1 MSEPLTERE
10 PIDALADDFLE
21 RQRRGEMP
29 SIESYAQAHPDLADE
44 IRDLFPTIAELEG
57 LKRRQ
62 ANSTSVRPPEKELPI
77 ERLADFRIIGEIGR
91 GGMGIVYEAEQESL
105 GRRVAIKVLPKQS
118 LLKPKQLARFKRE
131 AQTAARLHHT
141 HIVPVFGVGEEDGYH
156 FIVMQLIP
164 GAGLDDVIAELRKI
178 DSETANDPRNGQP
191 THRPASS
198 VARSLLAMQSTDDVD
213 TARTLASSGS
223 FDTEPPTEQNRVP
236 QATFVLRQGEELP
249 DDIEDQASE
258 KSTGGRVLGREYWK
272 NIARIGRDSADA
284 LEYAHNL
291 GTLHRDVK
299 PGNLLVDSHGAV
311 WVADFGLAKAADGEQ
326 VSQTDDIVGTLR
338 YMAPEQLRNQT
349 DSRSDVYSLGLSLYE
364 LVTLQPAYDQEACH
378 RAVAHNGRF
387 GEPVRPGKLVKHLP
401 RDLETIIV
409 KAIAQEP
416 AHRYQSAGELAAD
429 LNRFLSD
436 RPIRARRVPWYEQLW
451 RWSRRNRSV
460 AALSALAVVLLI
472 AVAVVSSVGY
482 WRTEQ
487 ARDLAEKNLEQ
498 ERIQR
503 ERAEGTLMTSLDA
516 LDAVYRR
523 FAPDSLRE
531 TQSLTL
537 EGDNDSDQVTIQ
549 PALSPEH
556 ARFLEEILV
565 YYDKLANHSGGDLKL
580 RKEAARANRRVG
592 DIHYRLGNYPKARQ
606 AYDRAADKYR
616 ALVKDITDTTDKR
629 KMELEL
635 ARIDN
640 RQGQVHRGKQEFR
653 ESNAAYDSA
662 RKRLEAMVKATNS
675 PNARF
680 ELARTHYLL
689 SQNHRFGPPGG
700 AKPPPRRGA
709 PFMRGGRFGRGGGR
723 GFGKRRPKERPEE
736 AGKRRGFQRPG
747 PPGGFNFGRS
757 REHLNR
763 AIKLL
768 EALHKEKPETGRYQ
782 YLLAIALR
790 DRGGSSGSQDFQR
803 AVTLLEDLAGRFKSQ
818 PDYRFALVE
827 TWSRAG
833 EPANAKNDAE
843 LREAEQLLKR
853 AVNSAAELT
862 AKHSHVAEFTLSYAH
877 AAHRLASV
885 YDRIEVDIRK
895 SEGIVDDSQRK
906 EWRAGS
912 RKWHKLADDLMTRLV
927 QRHPDVV
934 ANTFWLAKFRT
945 ARVRFQMSVD
955 SAMETRPLMTSLIA
969 ALKNVPDRHPGRRF
983 VEMAIAGT
991 LHDLARILVRD
1002 GHNAAAARVMEQY
1015 HDVLPQRGR
1024 GRPKRPPR
1032 RPLKK

>member
-29 SIESYAQAHPDLADE
+29 SIESYAHAHPELADE

-62 ANSTSVRPPEKELPI
+62 ANANSVRPPEKELPI

-178 DSETANDPRNGQP
+178 DSDTANDSRNGQP

-213 TARTLASSGS
+213 TARTHASSGS
-223 FDTEPPTEQNRVP
+223 FTIGPPQQEKP
-236 QATFVLRQGEELP
+236 APPATFVLRDGEHIP
-249 DDIEDQASE
+249 DNLEDESSE
-258 KSTGGRVLGREYWK
+258 RSTGGRVLGREYWK

-299 PGNLLVDSHGAV
+299 PGNLLVDSQGVV

-338 YMAPEQLRNQT
+338 YMAPEQLRNQA
-349 DSRSDVYSLGLSLYE
+349 DARSDVYGLGLSLYE
-364 LVTLQPAYDQEACH
+364 LVALQPAFDQEACH

-387 GEPVRPGKLVKHLP
+387 GDPIRPGKLVKHLP

-409 KAIAQEP
+409 KSIAQEP

-460 AALSALAVVLLI
+460 AVLSALAVVLLI

-537 EGDNDSDQVTIQ
+537 EGDNDSEQVTIQ

-616 ALVKDITDTTDKR
+616 ALVADVTDTTDKQ
-629 KMELEL
+629 KIELEL

-662 RKRLEAMVKATNS
+662 RKRLEVMVKETNS
-675 PNARF
+675 LNARF
-680 ELARTHYLL
+680 ELARTHYLM
-689 SQNHRFGPPGG
+689 SQNLQFGPPGG

-723 GFGKRRPKERPEE
+723 GFGRRGPKERP
-736 AGKRRGFQRPG
+736 GGSGRRGGFKRPG
-747 PPGGFNFGRS
+747 PPGGFNFGRA
-757 REHLNR
+757 RRHLDT
-763 AIKLL
+763 ATELL
-768 EALHKEKPETGRYQ
+768 EALHKEQPEAGQFQ

-790 DRGGSSGSQDFQR
+790 DRGGSAGSEDFQR
-803 AVTLLEDLAGRFKSQ
+803 AVTLLENLTQRFKSQ

-833 EPANAKNDAE
+833 EPANAKDSSE
-843 LREAEQLLKR
+843 LEEAEKLLKR
-853 AVNSAAELT
+853 AVSVAAELT
-862 AKHSHVAEFTLSYAH
+862 ARHSNVAEFTLSYAH

-885 YDRIEVDIRK
+885 YDRMEVEVRK
-895 SEGIVDDSQRK
+895 SQGYVDASKRQK
-906 EWRAGS
+906 WRAGS
-912 RKWHKLADDLMTRLV
+912 RKWHKLADELMTKLV
-927 QRHPDVV
+927 QRHPTVV

-945 ARVRFQMSVD
+945 ARVRFQMYAD
-955 SAMETRPLMTSLIA
+955 NAMETRHLMTSLVA
-969 ALKNVPDRHPGRRF
+969 TLKNVPEHHPGRRF
-983 VEMAIAGT
+983 VEMAVAGT
-991 LHDLARILVRD
+991 LRDLAGVLARNGNND
-1002 GHNAAAARVMEQY
+1002 AAARVMQQY
-1015 HDVLPQRGR
+1015 YEVLPQRGR
-1024 GRPKRPPR
+1024 GRSKRPPR
-1032 RPLKK
+1032 RDQSK